1 MSKRNKKNN
10 KKYKRN
16 HKKRNSS
23 NFYNDI
29 ENKLDTLFFNGFMYI
44 LYKYGFYM
52 DGEKDIYVSLYKD
65 FLFRYGNRLIELI
78 FKESKEDKNYFN
90 ILNVYV
96 TQYLKEMKL
105 L

>member
-1 MSKRNKKNN
+1 
-10 KKYKRN
+10 
-16 HKKRNSS
+16 
-23 NFYNDI
+23 
-29 ENKLDTLFFNGFMYI
+29 
-44 LYKYGFYM
+44 M